1 MAGEAISPPW
11 YPWQVP
17 PKDTRKK
24 PGRRAYYAPKP
35 DQVGRRKYLPM
46 GWSNWLGFSL
56 FGLLTIAVLAEL
68 ITAISEGRGADPV
81 VAAIMAG
88 LFSWMTYLFGT
99 NRLKD

>member
-1 MAGEAISPPW
+1 
-11 YPWQVP
+11 VP
-17 PKDTRKK
+17 PKDRKKK

-35 DQVGRRKYLPM
+35 DQVGRRRYLPM

-68 ITAISEGRGADPV
+68 ITAISESRGADPV